1 MPFQLVL
8 KKIGSIGFL
17 YSPELFNR
25 EKVLVVFTLRQG
37 GVSLTPYN
45 LLNLGFHVGDHHQN
59 VLKNR
64 KLIMSCF
71 NLDINQMTT
80 AEQIHG
86 NRSVLVKEELIGR
99 GAQSYEDSISGTD
112 ALICGLNNVPLALFF
127 ADCVPLVIVDPVT
140 RCIAVIHAGWR
151 GIMDNIIPRTLSKF
165 GKCFDVKIPQLIA
178 YIGPS
183 IGRCCY
189 EVGQPLIERFKAKF
203 NMTIEGS
210 KIDLPR
216 LVKTELR
223 REGVLGER
231 IISADLCTSCRSDM
245 FFSFRRENETGR
257 QAALVALLDEDHELP
272 AFD

>member
-8 KKIGSIGFL
+8 KKTGSIGFL

-25 EKVLVVFTLRQG
+25 EKVLVAFTLRQG
-37 GVSLTPYN
+37 GVSPTPYN

-64 KLIMSCF
+64 QLIMSCL

-80 AEQIHG
+80 AKQIHG

-112 ALICGLNNVPLALFF
+112 ALICGLNNVSLALFF
-127 ADCVPLVIVDPVT
+127 ADCVPLVIVDPVN

-151 GIMDNIIPRTLSKF
+151 GIMDNIIPRTLSKLR
-165 GKCFDVKIPQLIA
+165 KCFAIKIPQLIA

-183 IGRCCY
+183 IGGCCY

-203 NMTIEGS
+203 NMPIEGY

-223 REGVLGER
+223 REGILGER
-231 IISADLCTSCRSDM
+231 IISADLCTSCRNDI
-245 FFSFRRENETGR
+245 FFSFRRANKTGR

-272 AFD
+272 AFT